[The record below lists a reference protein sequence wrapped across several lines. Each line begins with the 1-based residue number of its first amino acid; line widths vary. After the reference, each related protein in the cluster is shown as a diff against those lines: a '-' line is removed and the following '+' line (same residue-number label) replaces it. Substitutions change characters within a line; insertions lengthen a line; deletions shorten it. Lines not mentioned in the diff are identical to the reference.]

1 MPLRKTVLLLLAA
14 LLCMSTLA
22 QAAQQEDMQFVDA
35 NGATGFYVDV
45 ASIAFADDNV
55 VDARFAVIKA
65 AQNRRYVY
73 AARFDRQQHT
83 YQLFSSLVQQYDT
96 KEVLES
102 KELNGAPLRY
112 GLASPMKEIV
122 DYIFQ
127 FKASEAAQTGTN

>member
-1 MPLRKTVLLLLAA
+1 MPLRKTVLLLVAA
-14 LLCMSTLA
+14 LFCMTSLA
-22 QAAQQEDMQFVDA
+22 AAQQEDMQFVDA

-45 ASIAFADDNV
+45 ATINFVDDHT
-55 VDARFAVIKA
+55 VDAHFAVIKA

-83 YQLFSSLVQQYDT
+83 YQLFSSLVQKYDT
-96 KEVLES
+96 KEVLEQ
-102 KELNGAPLRY
+102 KTLTGAPLRY

-127 FKASEAAQTGTN
+127 FKEASK